1 MDFEIAKKK
10 NQPIFILVSSIEPNI
25 ELSELGCTT
34 MSIII
39 NHKINFVIGVHST
52 IKSLEEDQD
61 RPLSGTALVILW
73 RGPQDG

>member
-1 MDFEIAKKK
+1 
-10 NQPIFILVSSIEPNI
+10 
-25 ELSELGCTT
+25 

-39 NHKINFVIGVHST
+39 NHKIKFVIGVYST

-61 RPLSGTALVILW
+61 RPISGTALVIIW